1 MNDLERGDVR
11 QLLDALKR
19 AEWADIRK
27 DSVNCPVCH
36 RPQAWGHVCSCPIK
50 IALVKIGPRL
60 LGTLP
65 LPEPDAL
72 AAIVTRLRDA
82 SDSTRE
88 IAHMMG
94 GRSETPTLGDL
105 AADAIEALQRRD
117 DARNR

>member
-1 MNDLERGDVR
+1 MRSSTRATLDGEGPLGGHRALGRRMNDLERGDVR

-60 LGTLP
+60 LGSPRSSLGC
-65 LPEPDAL
+65 A
-72 AAIVTRLRDA
+72 TRRTA
-82 SDSTRE
+82 P
-88 IAHMMG
+88 A
-94 GRSETPTLGDL
+94 RSLT
-105 AADAIEALQRRD
+105 
-117 DARNR
+117 